1 MLAVLGMR
9 TQGSAAELEHRR
21 QLAIQR
27 LHEGLSTDEV
37 AEFLGVHIRTVQKW
51 KARHDK
57 QGDAGLASKPAL
69 GRMPKLT
76 DRQTETVLGWFTK
89 SPREFGYSTDLWT
102 SRRVRELI
110 QKEFGV
116 TFNSNYLCHWLAT
129 RRITPQKPK
138 RQAKQR
144 DEDRIQTWL
153 RDDWPAIVKKGS
165 KRMPTS
171 CWSMKPAACSLPLFG
186 ER

>member
-9 TQGSAAELEHRR
+9 TKGSAAELERRR
-21 QLAIQR
+21 QLAIEWLQ
-27 LHEGLSTDEV
+27 EGHSAEEV
-37 AEFLGVHIRTVQKW
+37 AEFLGIHIRTVQKW

-57 QGDAGLASKPAL
+57 QGDAGLISKPAL

-76 DRQTETVLGWFTK
+76 DRQTETVLSWFTT
-89 SPREFGYSTDLWT
+89 SPREFGYSSDLWT

-116 TFNSNYLCHWLAT
+116 RFNSNYLCHWLSA
-129 RRITPQKPK
+129 RRITPQKPR

-144 DEDRIQTWL
+144 DEERIQNWL

-165 KRMPTS
+165 KRMPTL
-171 CWSMKPAACSLPLFG
+171 CWLMKPAACSLPLSG
-186 ER
+186 EH